1 MGGVLQQQGAARG
14 AAGKLSRGRATAT
27 ASPQSKSAVADFDRF
42 IEWPKPAYT
51 RFRLGRGW
59 GGGSGG
65 CGIDMPPLSTPTPI
79 PSAQGGGEELAAP
92 PQRRLTHTG
101 IARLARTA
109 GAFAFL
115 LAASGCLEI
124 DKVDLALDIP
134 ESYRY
139 ARGAPEAATPELD
152 WWRSFKSRELT
163 SLVEQAITANFD
175 IAVAIAQIVQAD
187 AQVRIAGAPLLPT
200 LDYNASETVAKAAQL
215 GTRSGGAS
223 LFSRLYATSLSAS
236 YVLDFWGK
244 NRAALNASIETSIA
258 SRYNREVV
266 TLTTLTAVADTY
278 FQILAAQ
285 DRLRI
290 NRQSLADSSRIL
302 FLIRQQFEAGTA
314 SDLNV
319 AQQESL
325 VETVRATIPPLEETL
340 RQNIAA
346 LAVLVGKAPERFN
359 ARGGGMKTVAV
370 PRVTPGL
377 PSELINRRPDVRQ
390 AEEQL
395 KSANY
400 SVESARAAFFPTIQL
415 TGQSG
420 FQSNVLRTLFGPGAW
435 FYTATQSLTQPLF
448 DGGVLLGQFELERGL
463 QVQFLQ
469 AYRKSVLSAF
479 SNVEQALI
487 AVEQTTAQ
495 ERIQENVV
503 KASRRAFVLSEQQ
516 MNSGTVNMVTLLQ
529 VEQTLFTAED
539 QLAQV
544 QLARLLAIV
553 GLFQALGGGW
563 PPTVAANAG

>member
-1 MGGVLQQQGAARG
+1 MLVYQSATRRRVRSGA
-14 AAGKLSRGRATAT
+14 
-27 ASPQSKSAVADFDRF
+27 
-42 IEWPKPAYT
+42 
-51 RFRLGRGW
+51 
-59 GGGSGG
+59 
-65 CGIDMPPLSTPTPI
+65 GI
-79 PSAQGGGEELAAP
+79 
-92 PQRRLTHTG
+92 TG
-101 IARLARTA
+101 LARLA
-109 GAFAFL
+109 GAFAL
-115 LAASGCLEI
+115 LIAASGCLEI
-124 DKVDLALDIP
+124 DKPELAIGIP
-134 ESYRY
+134 DGYR
-139 ARGAPEAATPELD
+139 AAHGAPEAATPALD
-152 WWRSFKSRELT
+152 WWRSFRSRELT
-163 SLVEQAITANFD
+163 SLVEQTVTANLD

-200 LDYNASETVAKAAQL
+200 IDYNASDTAAKASQL
-215 GTRSGGAS
+215 AGRGGGDS
-223 LFSRLYATSLSAS
+223 PFSRLYATSLSAS
-236 YVLDFWGK
+236 YIVDFWGK
-244 NRAALNASIETSIA
+244 NRAALNAAIETSIA

-266 TLTTLTAVADTY
+266 TLTAITSVADTY

-290 NRQSLADSSRIL
+290 ARRSLADSSRIL
-302 FLIRQQFEAGTA
+302 FLIKQQFEAGTA

-346 LAVLVGKAPERFN
+346 LAVLVGKPPEHFN
-359 ARGGGMKTVAV
+359 ARGGSMQAITV

-390 AEEQL
+390 AEQQL
-395 KSANY
+395 ESANY

-415 TGQSG
+415 TGQVG
-420 FQSNVLRTLFGPGAW
+420 FQSNALRALFGPGAW
-435 FYTATQSLTQPLF
+435 FYTAAASLTQPLF
-448 DGGVLLGQFELERGL
+448 DGGVLLGQFELQKGL
-463 QVQFLQ
+463 QAQFLQ

-503 KASRRAFVLSEQQ
+503 RASRRAFTLSEQQ

-544 QLARLLAIV
+544 RLARLLAV
-553 GLFQALGGGW
+553 VSLFQALGGGW
-563 PPTVAANAG
+563 PPTVATSAG